1 MMAEEY
7 KSVLEKHNEK
17 LARKRHELTPG
28 GQAIE
33 NFYPEEYLVG
43 GPGKAVASGFLGSG
57 KTAKAVKDASRY
69 RIAQTRI
76 GERAQDIDEVK
87 EQLKNRAALKNRP
100 MYKEVFGD
108 EEAEQARQMALQKIK
123 NTAKRSTNR
132 SSTNFFGEAGNAIG
146 NEVYRQNE
154 NAAGDTYKKGGKV
167 SASSR
172 ADGCAVKGKTKGR
185 MV

>member
-1 MMAEEY
+1 MAEKY
-7 KSVLEKHNEK
+7 KSVLEKHNENRTHRVPT
-17 LARKRHELTPG
+17 AEEE
-28 GQAIE
+28 AIE
-33 NFYPEEYLVG
+33 PVYPEEYLVG
-43 GPGKAVASGFLGSG
+43 GPGKAVASGFMGSG

-69 RIAQTRI
+69 RIAQTKI

-87 EQLKNRAALKNRP
+87 EQLKGKAAFKNRP

-108 EEAEQARQMALQKIK
+108 YEAERARQMALQKIK
-123 NTAKRSTNR
+123 DTAKRSTNR

-167 SASSR
+167 KSTASSR
-172 ADGCAVKGKTKGR
+172 GDGIASRGKTRGKL
-185 MV
+185 V

>member
-1 MMAEEY
+1 VAEEY

-33 NFYPEEYLVG
+33 NFYPEEYLIG
-43 GPGKAVASGFLGSG
+43 GPGKAVASGFMGSG
-57 KTAKAVKDASRY
+57 RQAAKDASRY
-69 RIAQTRI
+69 RIAQTKI

-87 EQLKNRAALKNRP
+87 EQLKNKAVFKNRP

-108 EEAEQARQMALQKIK
+108 YEAERARQMALQKIK
-123 NTAKRSTNR
+123 DTAKRSTNR
-132 SSTNFFGEAGNAIG
+132 SSTNFSGEAGNAIG

-167 SASSR
+167 KATASSR
-172 ADGCAVKGKTKGR
+172 ADGCCVKGKTKGR
-185 MV
+185 LV

>member
-1 MMAEEY
+1 MMAEKY
-7 KSVLEKHNEK
+7 KSVLESYNENK
-17 LARKRHELTPG
+17 KPRRLPTAEE
-28 GQAIE
+28 QAIQPV
-33 NFYPEEYLVG
+33 YPEEYLVG

-87 EQLKNRAALKNRP
+87 EQIKGRAAFKNRP

-108 EEAEQARQMALQKIK
+108 YETEQARQMALQKIK

-167 SASSR
+167 NLSTNMDTINLELSR
-172 ADGCAVKGKTKGR
+172 RSKKAK
-185 MV
+185 

>member
-1 MMAEEY
+1 MAEKY
-7 KSVLEKHNEK
+7 KSVLEKYNENRTHRVPT
-17 LARKRHELTPG
+17 AEEE
-28 GQAIE
+28 AIE
-33 NFYPEEYLVG
+33 PVYPEEYLVG
-43 GPGKAVASGFLGSG
+43 GPGKAVASGFMGSG

-87 EQLKNRAALKNRP
+87 EQLKNRAVFRNRP

-108 EEAEQARQMALQKIK
+108 YEAEQARQMALQKIK
-123 NTAKRSTNR
+123 DTAKRSTNR

-167 SASSR
+167 KSTASSR
-172 ADGCAVKGKTKGR
+172 GDGIASRGKTRGKL
-185 MV
+185 V